1 MNDEDLHTHPRI
13 AEAVKPAIAAFI
25 RNLDG
30 LVESH
35 PGLRPYVFRIC
46 RFLEMRDKECFP
58 MQEGFLGGW
67 FRHDGDM
74 GTITLGDC
82 RRLFS
87 DADGLLLS
95 RVWSRGIRVAVLDGP
110 DDGACA
116 AEAIR
121 EHPEDWEVL
130 RDLFAGHRRGT
141 ELDLGHAGE
150 DALVALLAA
159 TAAKRGLYLSAMDW
173 SYATNRFVPDGQ
185 GWPSAH
191 RLSNDP
197 MKEAG
202 LREAASWLRPSAIMD
217 LGEIANSSKCSGWSD
232 ETNDLEAEYSSRK
245 DLENEELYS
254 DGEYFRMQRLFA
266 VPAGVPLA
274 PLPAPEDEPLGAL
287 SWRYHPLRDLSRAV
301 AADPSI
307 ATRRGVAEEG
317 TGDFWRTVLF
327 HDPRLAPMCPV
338 SRFDA
343 GDWRILLSAH
353 PELEHHP
360 GFRWNRLDPGEIVDL
375 LRANPKIAE
384 TIPVD
389 WTRFDG
395 GVLTILFIDRPR
407 LLDGL
412 TDAQFERMATC
423 DYPTFSNGLD
433 HPESR
438 RSATLRIETLLD
450 WTPELIDHP
459 LIRRFLRRHWGEA
472 DWLGEVTFL
481 LRVSHREDSPEQRL
495 CRELEDRKWRL
506 FRLQRFLEEDDRFRK
521 LPLIRNLIR
530 KHRRECEDG
539 DDDDPPS
546 FFFRRDKVPSPP
558 TEGKAESPAP
568 APDTGAGWVERLRAH
583 PEDGAACEW
592 GKLGAEDWIRLLSSN
607 PEWAW
612 RPEWRRLVPEGEW
625 KAFLRER
632 RRDEA
637 FRPAPPPAP
646 RRGRWIRPR
655 VA

>member
-159 TAAKRGLYLSAMDW
+159 TAAKRGLYLSSMDW
-173 SYATNRFVPDGQ
+173 SYATNRFVPDGR
-185 GWPSAH
+185 GWPSAL

-202 LREAASWLRPSAIMD
+202 LREAASWLRPTGLADME
-217 LGEIANSSKCSGWSD
+217 EIAHSPKDSGWFD
-232 ETNDLEAEYSSRK
+232 ETNDLEAEYNSRK
-245 DLENEELYS
+245 SLEGEGLYS
-254 DGEYFRMQRLFA
+254 DGEYFRMLRLFA

-327 HDPRLAPMCPV
+327 HDPRLAPTCPV

-360 GFRWNRLDPGEIVDL
+360 GFRWSLLDHGEIVNL
-375 LRANPKIAE
+375 LRANPKLAE
-384 TIPVD
+384 AIPVD
-389 WTRFDG
+389 WTLFDG
-395 GVLTILFIDRPR
+395 GVLTILFIDQPR

-423 DYPTFSNGLD
+423 DHPTSPHGLD
-433 HPESR
+433 HPEFWRSR
-438 RSATLRIETLLD
+438 ALRIETLLD
-450 WTPELIDHP
+450 WTPELIGHP
-459 LIRRFLRRHWGEA
+459 LIRRFLKRHWGEDFCLA
-472 DWLGEVTFL
+472 EVEDL
-481 LRVSHREDSPEQRL
+481 LRFRYPENSPEQRL
-495 CRELEDRKWRL
+495 LHELRVRKERMRRL
-506 FRLQRFLEEDDRFRK
+506 RQFLEEDDRFRK
-521 LPLIRNLIR
+521 LPFI
-530 KHRRECEDG
+530 K
-539 DDDDPPS
+539 
-546 FFFRRDKVPSPP
+546 
-558 TEGKAESPAP
+558 
-568 APDTGAGWVERLRAH
+568 RLRRRSSREE
-583 PEDGAACEW
+583 EDE
-592 GKLGAEDWIRLLSSN
+592 
-607 PEWAW
+607 
-612 RPEWRRLVPEGEW
+612 
-625 KAFLRER
+625 
-632 RRDEA
+632 
-637 FRPAPPPAP
+637 
-646 RRGRWIRPR
+646 
-655 VA
+655 